1 MNKKMRC
8 GFLLIISIDLISCDG
23 SGGSSSSATSST
35 PITPTISAFTTWSAT
50 TPNVPVAMTGGIS
63 SSIDLIGNISQSDS
77 AGAGTFNRDASN
89 YFTLINPTASEG
101 NSAIFS
107 TALGDTLQSAFD
119 GATTVTLNKAQA
131 TIGIFLNP
139 TYYAFQYQTYGAWG
153 SYGNA
158 TGNSFAL
165 SDGSASPVSA
175 IPAIGGLSYSG
186 GSAGYYVDKSKLS
199 YVTNAN
205 MVATLSSDSQKVIF
219 SSSNTLLLGGPNGTA
234 TSNVN
239 LDLTGTLALVAGTNY
254 FSGTV
259 TANNGMT
266 GKINGEL
273 YGPGVNEFGGTYAIF
288 GSGAGTI
295 VGSFGSKR

>member
-1 MNKKMRC
+1 M
-8 GFLLIISIDLISCDG
+8 
-23 SGGSSSSATSST
+23 
-35 PITPTISAFTTWSAT
+35 
-50 TPNVPVAMTGGIS
+50 
-63 SSIDLIGNISQSDS
+63 
-77 AGAGTFNRDASN
+77 
-89 YFTLINPTASEG
+89 
-101 NSAIFS
+101 
-107 TALGDTLQSAFD
+107 
-119 GATTVTLNKAQA
+119 
-131 TIGIFLNP
+131 
-139 TYYAFQYQTYGAWG
+139 
-153 SYGNA
+153 
-158 TGNSFAL
+158 
-165 SDGSASPVSA
+165 SA

-288 GSGAGTI
+288 GSGAGTM